1 MYVCLLEAMFK
12 FLNKEAEI
20 DRKALYS
27 VYFNQNRSESVK
39 KASPVIFQ
47 LVKGTFVVKHT
58 KGRAVQKGKK
68 DFSKKKEKKTLYK
81 THYEREKTKEE

>member
-1 MYVCLLEAMFK
+1 MFAFWK
-12 FLNKEAEI
+12 RCSNSSTKEAEI

-68 DFSKKKEKKTLYK
+68 DFGKKRKKALYN
-81 THYEREKTKEE
+81 THNEREKTKEE

>member
-1 MYVCLLEAMFK
+1 MFK
-12 FLNKEAEI
+12 SPTKEAEM

-39 KASPVIFQ
+39 KPSPVIFQ

-58 KGRAVQKGKK
+58 KGRQAVQI
-68 DFSKKKEKKTLYK
+68 EKKGFQQRK
-81 THYEREKTKEE
+81 KNIKK